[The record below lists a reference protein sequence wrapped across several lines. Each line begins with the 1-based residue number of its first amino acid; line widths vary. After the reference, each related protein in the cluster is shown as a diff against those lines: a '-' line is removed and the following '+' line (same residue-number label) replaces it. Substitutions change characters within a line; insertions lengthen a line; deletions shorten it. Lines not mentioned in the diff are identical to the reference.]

1 MLAISRPQNS
11 LRFPQADQ
19 VEQHPQQRSDKGRK
33 AVEVRGLQRDGR
45 TVERSQVIEGG
56 GNVDAE
62 SLTCVRDDTTLERIT
77 RTKKVKQPVK

>member
-1 MLAISRPQNS
+1 
-11 LRFPQADQ
+11 
-19 VEQHPQQRSDKGRK
+19 
-33 AVEVRGLQRDGR
+33 
-45 TVERSQVIEGG
+45 VERSQVIDGG